1 MDNKQ
6 YSGDQHLHMSASKTV
21 SATCHC
27 LSLSSRF
34 SWFGCM
40 EMLQAILLQ
49 QEDVWTK
56 HDSFLEVGEVKLVIN
71 RAVQTSLLKDE
82 A

>member
-1 MDNKQ
+1 
-6 YSGDQHLHMSASKTV
+6 
-21 SATCHC
+21 
-27 LSLSSRF
+27 
-34 SWFGCM
+34 M